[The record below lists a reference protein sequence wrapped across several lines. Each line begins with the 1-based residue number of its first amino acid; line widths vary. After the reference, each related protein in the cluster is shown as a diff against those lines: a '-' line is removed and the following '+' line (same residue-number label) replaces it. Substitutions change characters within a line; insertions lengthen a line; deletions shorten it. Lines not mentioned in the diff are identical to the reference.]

1 MTSPVGD
8 STVTSSWSPGDPVR
22 LLLAVALLLSLPLV
36 LTTVVMSRTRA
47 SLLRIGNHGRR
58 FVLGDPTPH
67 RVVSAVK
74 IADYR
79 LPGNRTCLVRSLA
92 AETLLRLY
100 AFEPDHKIGVA
111 TGSDASMEAHS
122 WLEYDDEVLIGDVND
137 LNRYEPLP
145 SIDAATEL

>member
-1 MTSPVGD
+1 
-8 STVTSSWSPGDPVR
+8 
-22 LLLAVALLLSLPLV
+22 
-36 LTTVVMSRTRA
+36 
-47 SLLRIGNHGRR
+47 
-58 FVLGDPTPH
+58 
-67 RVVSAVK
+67 
-74 IADYR
+74 
-79 LPGNRTCLVRSLA
+79 
-92 AETLLRLY
+92 LY